1 MATLPLMGASVAE
14 RAAAR
19 GTASLPL
26 DMSAESVEL
35 HEHFQQVM
43 GKTADAHLFA
53 FHISPDSV
61 YIRHDKN
68 TDATYVALKLRNADI
83 RGHVPFPVVD
93 GHITVAHYAN
103 FGDAWQN
110 LWRCK
115 AQLCAARSVTC
126 MVTAASNSFDVS
138 EVCELYS
145 IIELM
150 RETIQIYHIDDAAKM
165 EIVYPGAHITFC
177 LVGCN
182 TVP

>member
-1 MATLPLMGASVAE
+1 MGASVAE

-35 HEHFQQVM
+35 HEHFLQVM

-61 YIRHDKN
+61 YIKHDKN
-68 TDATYVALKLRNADI
+68 TDATYVALKLRTAFI
-83 RGHVPFPVVD
+83 KGHVPSR
-93 GHITVAHYAN
+93 
-103 FGDAWQN
+103 AWTDTSPSRTMRTSAT
-110 LWRCK
+110 LGRTSG
-115 AQLCAARSVTC
+115 AARRSSVRCAARSVTC
-126 MVTAASNSFDVS
+126 MITAASNSFDVS
-138 EVCELYS
+138 EICELYS